1 MEQCL
6 RNIILFI
13 IVFFLLSCSG
23 TSSPEDVTKAQILE
37 IMDTIEASFIFND
50 LPGIMENY
58 HSEFLHNG
66 DTYSFEE
73 EVWQLRLDEYVEIDF
88 SEINIEP
95 VGDFAT
101 VYFTMT
107 LSDNDGGSVV
117 TQEPSDENG
126 DVSYFYRELGSWKI
140 CGKEFSAL

>member
-1 MEQCL
+1 M
-6 RNIILFI
+6 RNIILFV

-37 IMDTIEASFIFND
+37 IIDAIEASFIFND

-58 HSEFLHNG
+58 HFGFLHNG
-66 DTYSFEE
+66 DNYSLEE
-73 EVWQLRLDEYVEIDF
+73 EVWEQRLNNYAEIDF

-101 VYFTMT
+101 VYFIMT
-107 LSDNDGGSVV
+107 FYDNDGGSVV

-126 DVSYFYRELGSWKI
+126 DVSYFYREYDGWKI
-140 CGKEFSAL
+140 CGKEFSVP